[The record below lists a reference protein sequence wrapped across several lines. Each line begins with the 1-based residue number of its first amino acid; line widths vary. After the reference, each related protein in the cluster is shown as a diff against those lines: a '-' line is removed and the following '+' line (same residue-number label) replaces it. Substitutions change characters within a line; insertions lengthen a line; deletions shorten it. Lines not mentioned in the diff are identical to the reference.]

1 MIGAGPAGL
10 SAARHLRTFGIQ
22 VLDQFNYGPYG
33 GGGGGAGGGAPP
45 KRGTIFSF
53 RYMRE

>member
-22 VLDQFNYGPYG
+22 VVDKFNYGQYGVG
-33 GGGGGAGGGAPP
+33 GGGVETLP

-53 RYMRE
+53 RDMKE

>member
-22 VLDQFNYGPYG
+22 VVDKFNYGQYGVG
-33 GGGGGAGGGAPP
+33 GGGGDSAQKGYY
-45 KRGTIFSF
+45 F
-53 RYMRE
+53 

>member
-22 VLDQFNYGPYG
+22 VVDKFNYGQYGVG
-33 GGGGGAGGGAPP
+33 GGGRLCP
-45 KRGTIFSF
+45 KGVLFLASGI
-53 RYMRE
+53 